1 MFRNL
6 STDALRI
13 TGRPSELNELALTYG
28 YSGIDLPLNELQG
41 PGAKQNLEHAQR
53 LLASTD
59 LKIGC
64 LPLSFSLECPE
75 AEFAEHLV
83 RLAKIGPQLQEIGCT
98 RMAIMVR
105 PASDE
110 HEFDVNYQL
119 HVARLKQLAETA
131 GKFGIL
137 IGIDF
142 LAAASHRKG
151 KAHEFLHDFASIKK
165 LADEA
170 GVGYVV
176 DAWSIYASGGSLDV
190 VSELDAKRIV
200 RVFVSDAPQGVAPA
214 DLSDRDRLAPE
225 KTGVLDTAAMLA
237 KLHAVGYEGPV
248 TVKAP
253 KSSFGSPQRDSIV
266 REAGERLLRQWATFD
281 PSAASKFG
289 GRSSADKANSSEEP
303 DAGEEGDE
311 DGGEPVGAQ
320 GGDGAASAN
329 GSV

>member
-105 PASDE
+105 PASDD
-110 HEFDVNYQL
+110 HEYDANYQL

-131 GKFGIL
+131 GQFGIL

-200 RVFVSDAPQGVAPA
+200 RVFVSDAPEGVAPTA
-214 DLSDRDRLAPE
+214 LTDRDRLAPD
-225 KTGVLDTAAMLA
+225 KTGVLDTGTMLA
-237 KLHAVGYEGPV
+237 KLHAAGYEGPV

-253 KSSFGSPQRDSIV
+253 KTSFGSPQRDSIV
-266 REAGERLLRQWATFD
+266 REAGERLLKQWAAFD
-281 PSAASKFG
+281 PTVAAKYGGSESEGESSQSDEAAASE
-289 GRSSADKANSSEEP
+289 N
-303 DAGEEGDE
+303 GDE
-311 DGGEPVGAQ
+311 AGGEAVVAQ
-320 GGDGAASAN
+320 GAAEPASSN
-329 GSV
+329 GNA